1 VRGLSTRRRYSLGLG
16 LAANAALVPAFGFL
30 APSSSW
36 TPPIL
41 MIAIAALALV
51 GCFNSV
57 QVANRPRSAFLD
69 SEFVAA
75 LLAVVLLGPLPG
87 FCVWAAGEVAYL
99 ILIPMRREAHL
110 ANVASYGWAAL
121 VGSLVLDALVPSG
134 VSAAVDPRAWVAVA
148 VTGAVVLCVNFA
160 VTNAIVAYVLDGRS
174 AASLI
179 HTELITA
186 APAVGLMIATG
197 TVTVFL
203 YLAIGIPALALF
215 SATVFIPRMAAKLG
229 LDERALNGLEHAE
242 VLPRYAEGIASAMQL
257 EPAERLVIRDA
268 ASFIRMRDETPDMCD
283 CTEAPLGELA
293 HLSDGGRLS
302 DLSDSHR
309 HALVEALF
317 YKGEH
322 WDGRG
327 GMPGAV
333 GGEMIPLTSRI
344 LAVADAWAHMTAGG
358 YPRLT
363 NSEALDLL
371 EARAGLHFD
380 PAVVAVAASL
390 VDRTA

>member
-1 VRGLSTRRRYSLGLG
+1 MRGLSTRRLYSLVLG
-16 LAANAALVPAFGFL
+16 LTANAALVPAFLFL

-41 MIAIAALALV
+41 LIAIAALALV

-57 QVANRPRSAFLD
+57 QVASRPRSAFLD

-87 FCVWAAGEVAYL
+87 FCVWAAGELAYL

-110 ANVASYGWAAL
+110 ANFASYGWAAL
-121 VGSLVLDALVPSG
+121 VGALVLDALVPSG
-134 VSAAVDPRAWVAVA
+134 VSAGVDPRAWLAVA

-179 HTELITA
+179 HSELIA
-186 APAVGLMIATG
+186 ATPAISLMIATG
-197 TVTVFL
+197 TATVFL
-203 YLAIGIPALALF
+203 YLAIGTPALALF
-215 SATVFIPRMAAKLG
+215 SATVFIPRMAARLG

-257 EPAERLVIRDA
+257 GLEERLVIRDA
-268 ASFIRMRDETPDMCD
+268 ASFIRMRADEPEICD
-283 CTEAPLGELA
+283 DAPLGTLA
-293 HLSDGGRLS
+293 HLSDGGKLS
-302 DLSDSHR
+302 DLSDGHR

-322 WDGRG
+322 WDGCG
-327 GMPGAV
+327 GQPGAV

-363 NSEALDLL
+363 NAEALDLL

-380 PAVVAVAASL
+380 PTVVAVAATL
-390 VDRTA
+390 VDRGA

>member
-1 VRGLSTRRRYSLGLG
+1 VRGLSTRRRFSLVLGLT
-16 LAANAALVPAFGFL
+16 ANAALVPAFLFL

-41 MIAIAALALV
+41 LIAIAALALV

-87 FCVWAAGEVAYL
+87 FCVWAAGELAYL

-134 VSAAVDPRAWVAVA
+134 VSAAVDPAAWLGVA

-179 HTELITA
+179 HSELITA
-186 APAVGLMIATG
+186 SPAVALMIATG
-197 TVTVFL
+197 TATVFL

-215 SATVFIPRMAAKLG
+215 SATVFIPRMAPRLG

-257 EPAERLVIRDA
+257 GPEERLVIRDA
-268 ASFIRMRDETPDMCD
+268 ASFIRMRADAPEMCEDE
-283 CTEAPLGELA
+283 EPLGELA
-293 HLSDGGRLS
+293 HLSDGGKLS
-302 DLSDSHR
+302 DLSDGHR

-327 GMPGAV
+327 GRPGAV

-358 YPRLT
+358 YPRLS

-380 PAVVAVAASL
+380 PTVVAVAASL
-390 VDRTA
+390 VDRGA

>member
-1 VRGLSTRRRYSLGLG
+1 VRDLSTRRLDSLVLG
-16 LAANAALVPAFGFL
+16 LAANAALVPAFLFL

-36 TPPIL
+36 TPAML
-41 MIAIAALALV
+41 LIAIAALALV

-57 QVANRPRSAFLD
+57 QVASRPRSAFLD

-87 FCVWAAGEVAYL
+87 FCVWAAGELAYL
-99 ILIPMRREAHL
+99 ILLPMRREAHL
-110 ANVASYGWAAL
+110 ANFASYGWAAL
-121 VGSLVLDALVPSG
+121 VGSLVLDAIVPSG
-134 VSAAVDPRAWVAVA
+134 VSAAVDPRAWLAVA

-174 AASLI
+174 VASLV
-179 HTELITA
+179 HSELITA
-186 APAVGLMIATG
+186 TPAVALMIATG

-215 SATVFIPRMAAKLG
+215 SATVFIPRMAARLG
-229 LDERALNGLEHAE
+229 LDERALDGLEHAE

-257 EPAERLVIRDA
+257 GPADRLVIRDA
-268 ASFIRMRDETPDMCD
+268 ASFIRIRDDSQVLCD
-283 CTEAPLGELA
+283 TEGLLGEFP
-293 HLSDGGRLS
+293 HLSDGGKLS

-327 GMPGAV
+327 GRPGAV

-363 NSEALDLL
+363 NAEALDLL

-390 VDRTA
+390 VDRDA

>member
-1 VRGLSTRRRYSLGLG
+1 VRDLSIRRRISLVLGLV
-16 LAANAALVPAFGFL
+16 ANAALVPAYVFL

-41 MIAIAALALV
+41 VIAIGALALV

-75 LLAVVLLGPLPG
+75 LLAVVLLGPLPA
-87 FCVWAAGEVAYL
+87 FCVWAAGELAYL

-121 VGSLVLDALVPSG
+121 VGSLVFDALVPGG
-134 VSAAVDPRAWVAVA
+134 VSAAVDPAAWLAIA
-148 VTGAVVLCVNFA
+148 ATGAVVVCVNFA

-179 HTELITA
+179 HSELITA
-186 APAVGLMIATG
+186 APAVALMIATG

-215 SATVFIPRMAAKLG
+215 SATVFIPRMAARLG
-229 LDERALNGLEHAE
+229 LDERALNGVEHAE

-257 EPAERLVIRDA
+257 ERAERLVIRDA
-268 ASFIRMRDETPDMCD
+268 ASFIRMRSGTPEMCGN
-283 CTEAPLGELA
+283 EAPLGELA
-293 HLSDGGRLS
+293 HLSGGKLS
-302 DLSDSHR
+302 DLSDGHR

-380 PAVVAVAASL
+380 PTVVAVAASL

>member
-1 VRGLSTRRRYSLGLG
+1 VRDLSTRKLISLVLGLV
-16 LAANAALVPAFGFL
+16 ANAALVPAFLFL

-36 TPPIL
+36 TPAIL
-41 MIAIAALALV
+41 LIAIAALALV

-57 QVANRPRSAFLD
+57 QVANSSRSAFLD
-69 SEFVAA
+69 SEFVAV

-87 FCVWAAGEVAYL
+87 FCVWAAGEFAYL
-99 ILIPMRREAHL
+99 MLLPMRREAHL
-110 ANVASYGWAAL
+110 ANFASYGWAAL
-121 VGSLVLDALVPSG
+121 VGSIVLDALVPSG
-134 VSAAVDPRAWVAVA
+134 VSAAVDPRAWLAVA
-148 VTGAVVLCVNFA
+148 ATGAVVVCVNFA
-160 VTNAIVAYVLDGRS
+160 VTNAIVAYALDGRS
-174 AASLI
+174 MASLV
-179 HTELITA
+179 HSELITA
-186 APAVGLMIATG
+186 IPAIALMIATG

-215 SATVFIPRMAAKLG
+215 SATVFIPRMAARFG
-229 LDERALNGLEHAE
+229 LDDRALNGFEHAE
-242 VLPRYAEGIASAMQL
+242 VLPRYAEGIASAMKL
-257 EPAERLVIRDA
+257 GRAECLVIRDA
-268 ASFIRMRDETPDMCD
+268 ASFIRMRDDVPDLYD
-283 CTEAPLGELA
+283 TAAPLGELA
-293 HLSDGGRLS
+293 HLRDGGKLS

-327 GMPGAV
+327 GKPGAV

-363 NSEALDLL
+363 NAEALDLL

-380 PAVVAVAASL
+380 PTVVAVAASL
-390 VDRTA
+390 IDRSA